1 MTLHKPTNLPLLMVL
16 MCMGTFP
23 ACAPRLSSGNATT
36 YMVDLKPLWDSTKS
50 YYYFGNYEFIPLRPW
65 RDGRFLDV
73 RFDSTLFNNGTRVL
87 CINGQVM
94 QYGDTVGSPGVQII
108 VGTVMRRD
116 AQVINNSGM
125 PPVTGDYF
133 GTNIQ

>member
-1 MTLHKPTNLPLLMVL
+1 
-16 MCMGTFP
+16 
-23 ACAPRLSSGNATT
+23 
-36 YMVDLKPLWDSTKS
+36 
-50 YYYFGNYEFIPLRPW
+50 PLRPW

-108 VGTVMRRD
+108 VGTVMRRE

-133 GTNIQ
+133 WVAPNYENITDSQGRFSLCAKIDSSSSLLIASDSYYLELYKVGKLVDSAWTQ